1 MILLLISALILH
13 IEIALI
19 FSSFISFQT
28 FASGLIIGAIIGII
42 IFRCLLYFFE
52 KAECGEEKDIN
63 TYEELVG
70 GKFFFRTVTYHTVG
84 EVVKIIGRFVQ
95 LKDASW
101 VADSGRFMNAIKD
114 GTLDEVE
121 PVGEA
126 FVNLDTVVDIFPWT
140 HPLPTEQK

>member
-1 MILLLISALILH
+1 METIFTTELIQAL
-13 IEIALI
+13 
-19 FSSFISFQT
+19 
-28 FASGLIIGAIIGII
+28 GIGAIPII
-42 IFRCLLYFFE
+42 IVALVVYQLFQILKERDKQIFF
-52 KAECGEEKDIN
+52 G
-63 TYEELVG
+63 EELVG

-84 EVVKIIGRFVQ
+84 EVVKIVGRFVQ

-121 PVGEA
+121 PVGKA

-140 HPLPTEQK
+140 HTLPTEQK